1 MQAASPSAACFG
13 KLPTHGDFVRHHASG
28 RAMQGFD
35 GWVQQG
41 LVRVRQHAGRAE
53 PGGDGGAVCFFVDM
67 PGVPHALAGVLR
79 SSRDR
84 VGRRYPFLVAVE
96 AESRRIEGRRIPSWP
111 VRYARFYA
119 AATAFVNEAVAG
131 HFPEADVSERLAAL
145 RALYDGALFPVDYE
159 HRLRQTP
166 AETLWARTWGDAE
179 DGRKYVVL
187 KNLTD
192 GLANARGRAPRDAFR
207 VPLPRDASNLDVSF
221 WLEAYWRLLGRT
233 PDQPAL
239 FWTTPDDAALAD
251 GAEHALFIASAP
263 PPADL
268 LVHLHDAA
276 VPADGTVRALDDAHG
291 EPAALAALA
300 LPARYGTLLEDD
312 GLDLCAFLERL

>member
-1 MQAASPSAACFG
+1 MQAAPPSAACFG
-13 KLPTHGDFVRHHASG
+13 KLPTHGDFVRYHASG

-53 PGGDGGAVCFFVDM
+53 PDGEGGAVCFFVDM
-67 PGVPHALAGVLR
+67 PGAPHALAGVLR
-79 SSRDR
+79 PSRDR

-119 AATAFVNEAVAG
+119 AAAAFVDEAVAG
-131 HFPEADVSERLAAL
+131 HFPETDIAERLGAL
-145 RALYDGALFPVDYE
+145 RALFDGALFPVDYE
-159 HRLRQTP
+159 HRLRQTT
-166 AETLWARTWGDAE
+166 ADSLWARTWGDAE

-192 GLANARGRAPRDAFR
+192 ALANARGRAPREAFR
-207 VPLPRDASNLDVSF
+207 VPLPRDARGLDVSF
-221 WLEAYWRLLGRT
+221 WLEAYWRLLGRA

-239 FWTTPDDAALAD
+239 FWTAPTETAADAVLY
-251 GAEHALFIASAP
+251 IASAP

-268 LVHLHDAA
+268 LAHLHHADL
-276 VPADGTVRALDDAHG
+276 PRDGTVRALDDAHG
-291 EPAALAALA
+291 QPAALAALA
-300 LPARYGTLLEDD
+300 LPAQYGTLLEDD

>member
-13 KLPTHGDFVRHHASG
+13 KLPTHGDFVRYHASG

-35 GWVQQG
+35 AWVQQG

-53 PGGDGGAVCFFVDM
+53 PESDGGAVCFFVDM
-67 PGVPHALAGVLR
+67 PGVPHALAGVMR

-119 AATAFVNEAVAG
+119 AATAFVDEAVAG
-131 HFPEADVSERLAAL
+131 HFPETDVAERLTAL

-166 AETLWARTWGDAE
+166 TESLWARTWGDPE

-192 GLANARGRAPRDAFR
+192 VLANARGRAPREAFR
-207 VPLPRDASNLDVSF
+207 VPLPPDAQSLDVSF
-221 WLEAYWRLLGRT
+221 WIEAYWRILGRA

-239 FWTTPDDAALAD
+239 FWTMPNETK
-251 GAEHALFIASAP
+251 EHEPSLFIASAP

-276 VPADGTVRALDDAHG
+276 LPTDGTVRALDDAHG